1 MQSSEIE
8 LKFPVSSV
16 EALHDH
22 LLALGFHLDTP
33 RTFEQN
39 VLFDTPERKLR
50 GSGQLL
56 RLRQYGERTVVT
68 HKRHPDDEDP
78 SETRYKVRIETETEV
93 GEAPATEEIF
103 RNLGYTPTFRYEK
116 FRSEWSHP
124 AQPGAH
130 LVVDETPIGDY
141 AELEGPRDWIDR
153 MLIDLD
159 VDPATCITLSYGKLF
174 LRWKEEK
181 KSPANNLTFAEIAAH
196 EEELIHT

>member
-1 MQSSEIE
+1 MQSAEIE
-8 LKFPVSSV
+8 LKFPVTSV
-16 EALHDH
+16 DALHDR

-33 RTFEQN
+33 RTYEQN
-39 VLFDTPERKLR
+39 TLFDTPERRLR
-50 GSGQLL
+50 NSGQLL

-68 HKRHPDDEDP
+68 HKRHPDDEDT

-103 RNLGYTPTFRYEK
+103 RNLGYLPTFRYEK

-124 AQPGAH
+124 QHPGTH

-141 AELEGPRDWIDR
+141 AELEGPRGWIDQ
-153 MLIDLD
+153 MLAELE

-174 LRWKEEK
+174 LQWKARTG
-181 KSPANNLTFAEIAAH
+181 SPAEDLTFAQIPEH
-196 EEELIHT
+196 EPELIPS